1 MLNRQVNLD
10 GIFRALA
17 DPKRRSIVQRLSR
30 APATVT
36 ELAVN
41 FSMSLGLAMHHV
53 LSLEE
58 NGLVYTEKHGRTR
71 TCRVSPTALF
81 MAERWL
87 ADQRPRRSARLDL
100 VPRKKKKT

>member
-1 MLNRQVNLD
+1 MLNRQANLD

-17 DPKRRSIVQRLSR
+17 DPKRRSIVQRLRR

-36 ELAVN
+36 ELAKH

-53 LSLEE
+53 LSLED
-58 NGLVYTEKHGRTR
+58 NGLVSTEKHGRAR
-71 TCRVSPTALF
+71 ICHVSPTALF

-87 ADQRPRRSARLDL
+87 ADQRPRRTSRLDL
-100 VPRKKKKT
+100 VPRKKKKG